1 MKNFILDNKDFDSMQ
16 VDIPEESVTLE
27 LKRLDKQYFAVFEH
41 YGEKRDYVNE
51 SGVYTKNELKALWK
65 ILSGT

>member
-27 LKRLDKQYFAVFEH
+27 LKRLDEKYFAVLEY
-41 YGEKRDYVNE
+41 YGEKRDLINE
-51 SGVYTKNELKALWK
+51 AGVYTKKELETLWK
-65 ILSGT
+65 ILSEK